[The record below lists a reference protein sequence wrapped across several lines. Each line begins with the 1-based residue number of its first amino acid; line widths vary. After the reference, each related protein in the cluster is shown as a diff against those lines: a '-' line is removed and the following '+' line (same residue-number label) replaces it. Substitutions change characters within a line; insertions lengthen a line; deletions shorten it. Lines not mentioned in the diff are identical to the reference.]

1 MFDPHCRQLQ
11 KHFVLPSWQTRMLA
25 SQTQPRHRQQQGNP
39 SQGTFKLARHIGI
52 IVMPQGV
59 KYILEHVPR
68 YRELIKIVAVNREM
82 LLAGSM
88 HSCPPA
94 GCSGRAGATCAV
106 SAGS

>member
-1 MFDPHCRQLQ
+1 MADAD
-11 KHFVLPSWQTRMLA
+11 VGLPNPTSPSSAAGEPQPGYLYIGA
-25 SQTQPRHRQQQGNP
+25 SHWN
-39 SQGTFKLARHIGI
+39 
-52 IVMPQGV
+52 IVMRQGV

-88 HSCPPA
+88 HRCPPA